1 MWSELTVRV
10 PGYRGHQTRAAIAR
24 LNDEAGGVLP
34 ESFFHYSAGQAIPD
48 AQAPIRMLGDG
59 RQVRILGLGT
69 EGMAMLYANA
79 AAVARLLI
87 RANPGARPQW
97 QLSEGQFEVRR
108 LPYQVPV
115 CVRAMV
121 APLPATVRPA
131 LVEARKSDPTL
142 VAAVEAALGHHIE
155 RQIAWL
161 TPDAPR
167 PQIAN
172 LRIELSVPVA
182 VKAHRFWP
190 ALDLS
195 FETNVRFVGPWQLG
209 RLQAR
214 GYGRLGHARRAPP
227 TQADT

>member
-1 MWSELTVRV
+1 VWSALSVRV
-10 PGYRGHQTRAAIAR
+10 PGYRGHQTRAALAR

-34 ESFFHYSAGQAIPD
+34 EAFFHYAAGRAIPD

-59 RQVRILGLGT
+59 RQVRILGVGT
-69 EGMAMLYANA
+69 EGMALLYANA
-79 AAVARLLI
+79 AAAARLLI
-87 RANPGARPQW
+87 RANPGTRPQW
-97 QLSEGQFEVRR
+97 QLREGSFEVRS
-108 LPYQVPV
+108 LPYRVPV
-115 CVRAMV
+115 SVRAMV
-121 APLPATVRPA
+121 APLPARVRPA
-131 LVEARKSDPTL
+131 LVESRTRDPAL
-142 VAAVEAALGHHIE
+142 VAAVEAALGHHIG

-161 TPDAPR
+161 TPDAPT

-195 FETNVRFVGPWQLG
+195 FEVNARFVGPWQLG

-214 GYGRLGHARRAPP
+214 GYGRLAHARRA
-227 TQADT
+227 ARSA